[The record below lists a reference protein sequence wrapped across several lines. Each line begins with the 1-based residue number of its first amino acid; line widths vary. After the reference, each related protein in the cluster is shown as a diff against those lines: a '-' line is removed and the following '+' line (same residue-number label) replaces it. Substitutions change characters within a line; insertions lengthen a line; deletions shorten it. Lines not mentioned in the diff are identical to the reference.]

1 MLKKGES
8 ILISFENRTY
18 YCPVELAMD
27 IIGGKWRAV
36 ILWYLSK
43 GTLRF
48 HEIKKEIST
57 ISERVLSKE
66 PRALEKYN
74 LIERKIYPEVP
85 PKVEY
90 TLTDL
95 GRSLTPL
102 LDQVSNFGESFSKRF
117 GALKKTGK

>member
-1 MLKKGES
+1 M
-8 ILISFENRTY
+8 ISFENRTY

-66 PRALEKYN
+66 LRALEKYN

-117 GALKKTGK
+117 GVLKKTGK